1 LGISERRACK
11 AAGQNRNTQRY
22 SLKQPAKDLPLI
34 EAIRKQTEK
43 RKHRRYGYRRI
54 TEILVRLGWLV
65 NHKRIYRLWRLEGF
79 RLPRPRKKGKGKA
92 KGCSANACDRFP
104 AEYLD
109 HIWSYDIVEDK
120 LNNGR
125 KVRILN
131 VIDEFGK
138 ECLASDVGFSI
149 KGHDVVE
156 VLRYLF
162 AVRGCPAYLRSD
174 NGSEFTSSAV
184 KTFLKEASVDTL
196 FIEPGSPWENGYV
209 ESFNARMRDELLNG
223 EIFLHIDEMRYVVN
237 RWRMDYNHYRPH
249 SSLGYMIPAEFAQLC
264 HEAGCVRP
272 KRLLYKNEEV
282 RGNTLIKVGP

>member
-1 LGISERRACK
+1 MALV
-11 AAGQNRNTQRY
+11 
-22 SLKQPAKDLPLI
+22 
-34 EAIRKQTEK
+34 EAIRKQTQK
-43 RKHRRYGYRRI
+43 RKHRKYGYRRI
-54 TEILVRLGWLV
+54 TEILKRLRWPI
-65 NHKRIYRLWRLEGF
+65 NHKRVYRLWRQEGF
-79 RLPRPRKKGKGKA
+79 GLPQPKQKGKGKA

-109 HIWSYDIVEDK
+109 HIWRYDIVEDK

-131 VIDEFGK
+131 IVDEFGK
-138 ECLASDVGFSI
+138 ECLASDVGFRI
-149 KGHDVVE
+149 LGHDVVE

-184 KTFLKEASVDTL
+184 KRFLREAGVDTL
-196 FIEPGSPWENGYV
+196 YIEPGSPWENGYV

-223 EIFLHIDEMRYVVN
+223 EIFLSLDEMRYVVN

-249 SSLGYMIPAEFAQLC
+249 SSLRYMTPVEFAQLC
-264 HEAGCVRP
+264 HDVGCVRP
-272 KRLLYKNEEV
+272 KREPCE
-282 RGNTLIKVGP
+282 NTLIKVGP